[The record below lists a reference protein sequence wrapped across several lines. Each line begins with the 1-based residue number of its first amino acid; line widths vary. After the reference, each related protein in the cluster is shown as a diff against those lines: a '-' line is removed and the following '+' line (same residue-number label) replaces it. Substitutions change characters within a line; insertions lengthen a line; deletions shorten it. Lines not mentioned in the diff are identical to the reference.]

1 MHTPIKLRE
10 KIGYG
15 LGDAASSMFWKLF
28 GSYLLFFYTDV
39 FGLPAA
45 AAGTMFLVT
54 RLWDSFV
61 DPVVGVLADRTR
73 SRRGKFRP
81 YLLRFAVPF
90 GIAAVSYTHL
100 DVYKRQAEAV
110 AEYLA
115 RGGSS
120 GYIGIK
126 RRIIEASQR
135 AVAEHIRLFE
145 SDGKA

>member
-61 DPVVGVLADRTR
+61 DPVVGVLADARAAAGENSAPTCSGSPYR
-73 SRRGKFRP
+73 SASPAYSPSPRPDSVRRANSSMP
-81 YLLRFAVPF
+81 TSP
-90 GIAAVSYTHL
+90 T
-100 DVYKRQAEAV
+100 
-110 AEYLA
+110 A
-115 RGGSS
+115 R
-120 GYIGIK
+120 
-126 RRIIEASQR
+126 
-135 AVAEHIRLFE
+135 
-145 SDGKA
+145 

>member
-81 YLLRFAVPF
+81 YLLRFAVP
-90 GIAAVSYTHL
+90 ASPAYSPSPRPDSVRRANSSMPTSPT
-100 DVYKRQAEAV
+100 
-110 AEYLA
+110 A
-115 RGGSS
+115 R
-120 GYIGIK
+120 
-126 RRIIEASQR
+126 
-135 AVAEHIRLFE
+135 
-145 SDGKA
+145 